1 MSGKQN
7 YNRMKKNAK
16 KANNI
21 RVKSKTL
28 KIKRLQLLTHT
39 TDTDTYTTDTIHTAA
54 AAANSDLVC
63 NADSRIDIDEIEIE
77 ESTTY
82 QKNKADE
89 CRKWEGHRKTML
101 PTYADRFTA
110 KKGLFVMYLTEEGKV
125 IFSRKMYILL

>member
-1 MSGKQN
+1 MPKKQTTSESKGK
-7 YNRMKKNAK
+7 MF
-16 KANNI
+16 
-21 RVKSKTL
+21 KS
-28 KIKRLQLLTHT
+28 KRLQLLIHT
-39 TDTDTYTTDTIHTAA
+39 TDTDTYTTDTILTA